1 MNGSCNAV
9 KDAAKRLSEL
19 EKKRTQAME
28 SSRIITRK
36 TKNMIHAIHVGDD
49 CTGIANDIR
58 SDVDRM
64 ISELKDEPSILNLA
78 LVQDAL
84 GEYAEAFIFSS
95 VVEGKGVPSFDSL
108 GITPQAW
115 VMGLADSVGEMRR
128 MILAYLI
135 DGRIDDARRLFED
148 MESIGDDVLGFDVPD
163 AIVPLRRKQDV
174 ARSIIE
180 KTRSDI
186 TNAVMLAQYKE

>member
-1 MNGSCNAV
+1 MKGPSDAV
-9 KDAAKRLSEL
+9 REAAERFAVL
-19 EKKRTQAME
+19 EKKRNIALE
-28 SSRIITRK
+28 SSRSITRK
-36 TKNMIHAIHVGDD
+36 TKNMIHAIHVGDN

-95 VVEGKGVPSFDSL
+95 VVKGEGVPSFDSL
-108 GITPQAW
+108 GISPQAW
-115 VMGLADSVGEMRR
+115 VMGLADSIGEMRR

-148 MESIGDDVLGFDVPD
+148 MDSIGDDVLGFDVPD

-174 ARSIIE
+174 ARSVIE

-186 TNAVMLAQYKE
+186 TNAVMLAQYKK